1 MEESKLAPKVK
12 ATYQAVIDLLME
24 GVDVSSLT
32 VSEITGRAGIGKG
45 TVYDYFSSKE
55 EMIAGALFYEIENSC
70 GALHELLNKEKTLYD
85 KMNLILIKME
95 ERVATIGCFV
105 RVLHLMLDHSAVGF
119 ELRRMIQ
126 NKRPE
131 QILFMDLIRKVVIGD
146 AQESEKLSQPDTI
159 YLVMTVLSRMI
170 CYAMYQLDHEDSNG
184 LHTAFIKESVMR
196 EMVCRDVCRSVE
208 AYKEKE
214 FLYGI

>member
-1 MEESKLAPKVK
+1 MMGEGELAPKVT
-12 ATYQAVIDLLME
+12 ATYQAVIELLME

-70 GALHELLNKEKTLYD
+70 GALYELLKKEENLYD

-105 RVLHLMLDHSAVGF
+105 RVLHLMLDHSAVGC
-119 ELRRMIQ
+119 ELRKKIQ
-126 NKRPE
+126 NKRPD
-131 QILFMDLIRKVVIGD
+131 QLLLTDLIKMVVLEEAGD
-146 AQESEKLSQPDTI
+146 AGKLSRPDII
-159 YLVMTVLSRMI
+159 YLVMTIVSRMI
-170 CYAMYQLDHEDSNG
+170 CFAMYQLDREYSNG
-184 LHTAFIKESVMR
+184 VNTAGIKISSMR

-208 AYKEKE
+208 AYKEKG
-214 FLYGI
+214 L

>member
-1 MEESKLAPKVK
+1 MMGEGELAPKVT
-12 ATYQAVIDLLME
+12 ATYQAVIELLME

-70 GALHELLNKEKTLYD
+70 GALYELLKKEETLYD

-105 RVLHLMLDHSAVGF
+105 RVLHLMLDHSAVGC
-119 ELRRMIQ
+119 ELRKKIQ
-126 NKRPE
+126 NKRPD
-131 QILFMDLIRKVVIGD
+131 QLLLTDLIKMVVLEEAGD
-146 AQESEKLSQPDTI
+146 AGKLSRPDII
-159 YLVMTVLSRMI
+159 YLVMTIVSRMI
-170 CYAMYQLDHEDSNG
+170 CFAMYQLDREYSNG
-184 LHTAFIKESVMR
+184 VNTAGIKISSMR

-208 AYKEKE
+208 AYKELK
-214 FLYGI
+214 

>member
-1 MEESKLAPKVK
+1 MMGEGELAPKVT
-12 ATYQAVIDLLME
+12 ATYQAVIELLME

-70 GALHELLNKEKTLYD
+70 GALYELLKKEETLYD

-105 RVLHLMLDHSAVGF
+105 RVLHLMLDHSAVGC
-119 ELRRMIQ
+119 ELRKKIQ
-126 NKRPE
+126 NKRPD
-131 QILFMDLIRKVVIGD
+131 QLLLTDLVKMVVLEEAGD
-146 AQESEKLSQPDTI
+146 MGKLSRPDII
-159 YLVMTVLSRMI
+159 YLVMTILSRMI
-170 CYAMYQLDHEDSNG
+170 CFAME
-184 LHTAFIKESVMR
+184 
-196 EMVCRDVCRSVE
+196 
-208 AYKEKE
+208 
-214 FLYGI
+214 

>member
-1 MEESKLAPKVK
+1 MMGEGELAPKVT
-12 ATYQAVIDLLME
+12 ATYQAVIELLME

-70 GALHELLNKEKTLYD
+70 GALYELLKKEETLYD

-105 RVLHLMLDHSAVGF
+105 RVLHLMLDHSAVGC
-119 ELRRMIQ
+119 ELRKKIQ
-126 NKRPE
+126 NKRPD
-131 QILFMDLIRKVVIGD
+131 QLLLTDLVKMVVLEEAGD
-146 AQESEKLSQPDTI
+146 MGKLSRPDII
-159 YLVMTVLSRMI
+159 YLVMTILSRMI
-170 CYAMYQLDHEDSNG
+170 CFAMYQLDREYSNG
-184 LHTAFIKESVMR
+184 VNTAGINVSSMR

-208 AYKEKE
+208 AYKEKG
-214 FLYGI
+214 L

>member
-1 MEESKLAPKVK
+1 MMGEGELAPKVT
-12 ATYQAVIDLLME
+12 ATYQAVIELLME

-70 GALHELLNKEKTLYD
+70 GALYELLKKEETLYD

-105 RVLHLMLDHSAVGF
+105 RVLHLMLDHSAVGC
-119 ELRRMIQ
+119 ELRKKIQ
-126 NKRPE
+126 NKRPD
-131 QILFMDLIRKVVIGD
+131 QLLLTDLIKMVVLEEAGD
-146 AQESEKLSQPDTI
+146 AGKLSRPDII
-159 YLVMTVLSRMI
+159 YLVMTIVSRMI
-170 CYAMYQLDHEDSNG
+170 CFAMYQLDREYSNG
-184 LHTAFIKESVMR
+184 VNTAGIKISSMR

-208 AYKEKE
+208 AYKEKG
-214 FLYGI
+214 L

>member
-1 MEESKLAPKVK
+1 MMGEGELAPKVT
-12 ATYQAVIDLLME
+12 ATYQAVIELLME

-70 GALHELLNKEKTLYD
+70 GALYELLKKEETLYD
-85 KMNLILIKME
+85 KMKLILIKME

-105 RVLHLMLDHSAVGF
+105 RVLHLMLDHSAVGC
-119 ELRRMIQ
+119 ELRKKIQ
-126 NKRPE
+126 NKRPD
-131 QILFMDLIRKVVIGD
+131 QLLLTDLIKMVVLEEAGD
-146 AQESEKLSQPDTI
+146 AGKLSRPDII
-159 YLVMTVLSRMI
+159 YLVMTIVSRMI
-170 CYAMYQLDHEDSNG
+170 CFAMYQLDREYSNG
-184 LHTAFIKESVMR
+184 VNTAGIKISSMR

-208 AYKEKE
+208 AYKEKG
-214 FLYGI
+214 L

>member
-1 MEESKLAPKVK
+1 MMGEGELAPKVT
-12 ATYQAVIDLLME
+12 ATYQAVIELLME

-70 GALHELLNKEKTLYD
+70 GALYELLKKEETLYD

-105 RVLHLMLDHSAVGF
+105 RVLHLMLDHSAVGC
-119 ELRRMIQ
+119 ELRKKIQ
-126 NKRPE
+126 NKRPD
-131 QILFMDLIRKVVIGD
+131 QLLLTDLIKMVVLEEARD
-146 AQESEKLSQPDTI
+146 AGKLSRPDII
-159 YLVMTVLSRMI
+159 YLVMTIVSRMI
-170 CYAMYQLDHEDSNG
+170 CFAMYQLDREYSNG
-184 LHTAFIKESVMR
+184 VNTAGIKISSMR

-208 AYKEKE
+208 AYKEKG
-214 FLYGI
+214 L

>member
-1 MEESKLAPKVK
+1 MMGEGELAPKVT
-12 ATYQAVIDLLME
+12 ATYQAVIELLME

-70 GALHELLNKEKTLYD
+70 GALYELLKKEETLYD

-105 RVLHLMLDHSAVGF
+105 RVLHLMLDHSAVGC
-119 ELRRMIQ
+119 ELRKKIQ
-126 NKRPE
+126 NKRPD
-131 QILFMDLIRKVVIGD
+131 QLLLTDLVKMVVLEEAGD
-146 AQESEKLSQPDTI
+146 MGKLSRPDII
-159 YLVMTVLSRMI
+159 YLVMTILSRMI
-170 CYAMYQLDHEDSNG
+170 CFAMYQLDREYSNG
-184 LHTAFIKESVMR
+184 VNTAGINVSSIR

-208 AYKEKE
+208 AYKEKG
-214 FLYGI
+214 L